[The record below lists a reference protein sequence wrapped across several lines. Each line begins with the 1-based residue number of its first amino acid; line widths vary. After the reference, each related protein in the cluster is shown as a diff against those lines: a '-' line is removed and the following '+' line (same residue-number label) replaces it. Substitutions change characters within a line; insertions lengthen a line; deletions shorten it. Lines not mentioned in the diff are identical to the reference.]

1 MADEGLSHEQRYG
14 DISIP
19 GQPRAGAA
27 PPVLAPCPQC
37 GLWQWLVGVID
48 RVCTAC
54 GYRGGPQSQCQ
65 EQEAQRTQRTERA

>member
-1 MADEGLSHEQRYG
+1 MADEVLSHELNRC
-14 DISIP
+14 DITTVT
-19 GQPRAGAA
+19 GQLHAGAV

-54 GYRGGPQSQCQ
+54 GYRGGPQSQVPITPQ
-65 EQEAQRTQRTERA
+65 NTRR